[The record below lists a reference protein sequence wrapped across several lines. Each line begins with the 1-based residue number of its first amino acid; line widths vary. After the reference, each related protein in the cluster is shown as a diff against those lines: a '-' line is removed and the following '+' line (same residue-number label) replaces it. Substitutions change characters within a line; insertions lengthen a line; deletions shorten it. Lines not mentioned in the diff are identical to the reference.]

1 MMPDDMDLM
10 QLASTGQKLARL
22 DDTDYLAVHVVLAW
36 AADGTPTVYCA
47 YHDWASMP
55 IARLAAKEQEIAEL
69 AAGLERYATEATDQ
83 ARRAEVAEARIK
95 ELEAQLAERA
105 EQPPPETPMQNQ
117 TKMLEKQAASL
128 SVEDTTPAAV
138 IQCPD
143 CGKGGWKN
151 THALDV
157 HRGRAHAPQQ
167 FVEELGWHCA
177 AKGCSGAHA
186 RDLHDPAFCTLH
198 ATPRTNGVLS

>member
-1 MMPDDMDLM
+1 MMPDDVDLM

>member
-47 YHDWASMP
+47 YHDWATMP